1 MTATPQE
8 IAIRAQQLMNDPL
21 VQEIFSG
28 LEKRYIQDWRST
40 GPGEAEK
47 REMAHAAV
55 RAIDD
60 FRARLSALANA
71 PKVAA
76 HNNRNAGRR

>member
-1 MTATPQE
+1 MTIDPQAT
-8 IAIRAQQLMNDPL
+8 ALRAQQLMDDPL
-21 VQEIFSG
+21 VQEIFSM
-28 LEKRYIQDWRST
+28 LERRYIQEWRST
-40 GPGEAEK
+40 GPGEGEK

-60 FRARLSALANA
+60 FRARLSVMASA
-71 PKVAA
+71 PKVNA

>member
-1 MTATPQE
+1 MTDTQE
-8 IAIRAQQLMNDPL
+8 TAIRAQQLMNDPL
-21 VQEIFSG
+21 VQEIFAV
-28 LEKRYIQDWRST
+28 LEKRYIQEWRGT
-40 GPGEAEK
+40 GAGEAEK

-60 FRARLSALANA
+60 FRARLSALASA